1 MFVKDDK
8 SGLKSDTTALSLR
21 VTYETPT
28 DISFTL
34 TGEIVSEWGTTMAKD
49 HSLAATKRDR
59 QSIGGHIDGA
69 LSFKNLPFSP
79 YLKGRY
85 AHFPG
90 DDPSTANTNEA
101 FDPMFYSFK
110 DWGSWFVGSINSY
123 NLTNTNERAVMAEV
137 GLSPSPTTML
147 RAQYYE
153 FWLDRE
159 VTPNAGKEWSEE
171 VNIIF
176 DWFPNEYFFAGME
189 FGWARPRKAAKEHPG
204 FGDKTTTEVV
214 TWIGL
219 QF

>member
-1 MFVKDDK
+1 MGHDHGKG
-8 SGLKSDTTALSLR
+8 S
-21 VTYETPT
+21 
-28 DISFTL
+28 L
-34 TGEIVSEWGTTMAKD
+34 TGRHEAGPAVYRRTY
-49 HSLAATKRDR
+49 RR
-59 QSIGGHIDGA
+59 GA

-101 FDPMFYSFK
+101 FVPMFYSFK

-153 FWLDRE
+153 FL
-159 VTPNAGKEWSEE
+159 VG
-171 VNIIF
+171 
-176 DWFPNEYFFAGME
+176 
-189 FGWARPRKAAKEHPG
+189 
-204 FGDKTTTEVV
+204 
-214 TWIGL
+214 
-219 QF
+219 